1 GADLIIGAHPHVLQK
16 MEYVDGVPVVYSLGN
31 YIFNS
36 KTLDTGM
43 VVTTIHK
50 NGAVNLQF
58 VPAIQSGCTVYEAEG
73 EEHDRIL
80 GWMSGISPGV
90 NIDENGYI
98 SP

>member
-1 GADLIIGAHPHVLQK
+1 MLQK
-16 MEYVDGVPVVYSLGN
+16 IDYVDNVPVVYSLGN

-43 VVTTIHK
+43 VITTLHK

-58 VPAIQSGCTVYEAEG
+58 VPAIQSGCCVNEAEG
-73 EEHDRIL
+73 EEKSRIL
-80 GWMSGISPGV
+80 GWLSGISPGV
-90 NIDENGYI
+90 HIDENGYI